1 LAPKKIGRLGTKY
14 SHLFQI
20 MVVTLIFIN
29 IANFSQNIDENV
41 PRQGS
46 QH

>member
-1 LAPKKIGRLGTKY
+1 LAPKQIGRLGTKY

-20 MVVTLIFIN
+20 IVVTLIFIN
-29 IANFSQNIDENV
+29 IANFSQNIGQNV
-41 PRQGS
+41 PQQGS